1 MHFSL
6 IRRAFAALLVAMLVS
21 ACGGGSSAPPPV
33 GGLTV
38 VPGDGQITVSW
49 KTEPGVQ
56 YWLFYAPAAS
66 ISTSTWTTVPG
77 AQALINVT
85 SPYVITGLANTVVYS
100 FVVNARTGDGP
111 GGAATPSLSSS
122 PRAAGEKWNLGS
134 NLGTTLRAIT
144 AGTLID
150 ASTVYMAVGDNGKAF
165 KSPTGLSDW
174 VAVTNAATSAQLNA
188 ASYFSARMFVAGNGG
203 TLASSNDLITW
214 TALTSTTT
222 QRLNGLAGS
231 ANLLVAV
238 GDGGTLLT
246 SADGVTWIKATVPTT
261 QNLNAVAYSVNGFF
275 IAVGDGGTVLTST
288 DGTTWTKV
296 ASTTTANLRAVT
308 VQVALVYTFIAVG
321 DGGTIVSSVDNG
333 TTWATKTSGTTTD
346 LLAVSPASFQFLVT
360 GKNGTVLTSLD
371 GATWTSRTTGTTTNL
386 NAVLG
391 GNSQFVAVGDG
402 GVTIN
407 SQ

>member
-6 IRRAFAALLVAMLVS
+6 IRRAFAAFLVAVLVS
-21 ACGGGSSAPPPV
+21 ACGGGASAPPPV

-49 KTEPGVQ
+49 KTEPNVQ
-56 YWLFYAPAAS
+56 YWLFFAPAAS
-66 ISTSTWTTVPG
+66 ISTSNWTTVPG

-111 GGAATPSLSSS
+111 GGASTPSVSSI
-122 PRAAGEKWNLGS
+122 PRAAGETWKLGS
-134 NLGTTLRAIT
+134 NVGTTVRAIT
-144 AGTLID
+144 AGTLAD
-150 ASTVYMAVGDNGKAF
+150 TTTVYMAVGDSGKAF

-174 VAVTNAATSAQLNA
+174 VAVTDVASTQLNA
-188 ASYFSARMFVAGNGG
+188 ATYFSARMFAAGNSG
-203 TLASSNDLITW
+203 TLASSNDLVTW
-214 TALTSTTT
+214 TALTSGTT

-231 ANLLVAV
+231 GNLLVAV

-246 SADGVTWIKATVPTT
+246 SIDGVTWVKATVPTT
-261 QNLNAVAYSVNGFF
+261 RNLNAVAYSVNGFF

-288 DGTTWTKV
+288 DGATWTSV

-308 VQVALVYTFIAVG
+308 VQVSLVYTFIAVG
-321 DGGTIVSSVDNG
+321 DAGTIVSSVNNG
-333 TTWATKTSGTTTD
+333 VTWATKTSGTTTD
-346 LLAVSPASFQFLVT
+346 LLSISPASFQFLAT

-371 GATWTSRTTGTTTNL
+371 GATWTNRTSGTTANL

-391 GNSQFVAVGDG
+391 GKSQFVAVGDG